1 MHSKA
6 QQGFLSKLKG
16 LLHDTRGVG
25 AVEFAI
31 IFPLLLALYISAF
44 EVTIAYSI
52 YKRASGAAGT
62 IADIVAQQK
71 TVSKKDLAAVSHV
84 TAAIF
89 APYSTAGMRIKITGI
104 STDSNGNG
112 KVAWSWN
119 ETNGQP
125 YTTGSAFNL
134 PTNMRNPGR
143 FFVRTE
149 LEVPHSILRF
159 MTTLETAITPVT
171 LRRDYIFE
179 KRQDE
184 PIAWSEDK

>member
-1 MHSKA
+1 MRLNVKA
-6 QQGFLSKLKG
+6 ISLSKLKR
-16 LLHDTRGVG
+16 LANDTRGVG

-44 EVTIAYSI
+44 EVTVAYSI
-52 YKRASGAAGT
+52 YKRTSNAAGT
-62 IADIVAQQK
+62 IADLVAQQK
-71 TVSKKDLAAVSHV
+71 SVSKKDLAATAHV
-84 TAAIF
+84 AAAIF
-89 APYSTAGMRIKITGI
+89 APYGTAGLKLKITGI
-104 STDSNGNG
+104 LTDASGNG
-112 KVAWSWN
+112 KVSWSWN

-125 YTTGSAFNL
+125 YSVGSSVSL
-134 PTNMRNPGR
+134 PATMRNPDR

-159 MTTLETAITPVT
+159 MTTIDTAITPIT

-184 PIAWSEDK
+184 PIAWSNAE

>member
-1 MHSKA
+1 MRLNFSRRS
-6 QQGFLSKLKG
+6 LSKLKRFAN
-16 LLHDTRGVG
+16 DKRGVG

-52 YKRASGAAGT
+52 YKRTSNAAGT

-84 TAAIF
+84 SSAIF
-89 APYSTAGMRIKITGI
+89 APYSTVGMRIKITGI
-104 STDSNGNG
+104 STDDNGNG

-125 YTTGSAFNL
+125 YSPGSSFNL
-134 PTNMRNPGR
+134 PANMRNPGR

-159 MTTLETAITPVT
+159 MTTIETAITPLT

-184 PIAWSEDK
+184 AITWSDAK